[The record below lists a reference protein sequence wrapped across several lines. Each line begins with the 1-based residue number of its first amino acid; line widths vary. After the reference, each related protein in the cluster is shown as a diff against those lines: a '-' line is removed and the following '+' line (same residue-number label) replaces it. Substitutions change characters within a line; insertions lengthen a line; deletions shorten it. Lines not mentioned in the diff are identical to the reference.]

1 MLSTESPSATRWL
14 LSFLI
19 PTLVVVHG
27 YRKKHLNWTGSISA
41 FIVGFI
47 LTVSNSCF
55 MACMLTF
62 FFTSSRA
69 TKYKSHLK
77 RKIESDYEKSSCRNW
92 IQVICNGGVASLF
105 ALVFMSYQGAGQE
118 IPINLTD
125 NFYSS
130 WFAIGVMGSIACCN
144 GDTWASELGL
154 ALSSDNPRLI
164 TTWRKVPK
172 GTNGGVTPIGLIL
185 SASGGL
191 VIGLVYYLVL
201 ICSVDQNTLAINP
214 PQWPII
220 LYGLIAGLLG
230 SVIDSLLGATLQFSG
245 LNRATETIVEVPG
258 QNIEWISGVP
268 RLNNHSV
275 NFLSSFSMALITPL
289 ISQFL
294 WP

>member
-1 MLSTESPSATRWL
+1 MLSTESPSAIRWL

-19 PTLVVVHG
+19 PTLVVIHG

-47 LTVSNSCF
+47 LTISNSCF

-105 ALVFMSYQGAGQE
+105 ALVFMSYQGVGQE
-118 IPINLTD
+118 IPINLND

-172 GTNGGVTPIGLIL
+172 GTNGGVTLIGLIL

-201 ICSVDQNTLAINP
+201 ICSVDQNILAINP

-220 LYGLIAGLLG
+220 FYGLIAGLLG

-275 NFLSSFSMALITPL
+275 NILSSLSMALITPL